1 MADAAHVVAYAWAR
15 PLEPARHGRA
25 VSQLYSVL
33 RDLGIAT
40 RGLARYQITDIPAD
54 PVSPDF
60 PRHVDASARWLLN
73 TCESLDGVLAAEGL
87 GSLPDPD
94 EPGAALCRAA
104 RNAILAWRQPSG
116 TSADRDIT
124 VKRFITATGFLSA
137 ATLGLATYAPRRRVI
152 DLHAVCAGL
161 AEVTAYLTAAIQAPA
176 EDASPGHGTEPAQP
190 RRPGT
195 SCRRATRTV
204 RAPDPAVPL
213 NPGAP
218 LWPRTRFSGDLMS
231 TWTPEAIRALGVN
244 TDLPTLG
251 KIFGISRARAYQM
264 AHTGEWEQAG
274 IRIVPLG
281 SKYVVAVQSILEVL
295 GHGDAEPGAGTGQH
309 GNGQLQSAGNAA
321 DDAITGPSG
330 PAAAWNLR

>member
-1 MADAAHVVAYAWAR
+1 MTSKPSAPPLPKPQHPAVAARVVADAAHVAAYAWAR

-40 RGLARYQITDIPAD
+40 RGLARYQITDMPAD

-116 TSADRDIT
+116 TSTDRDIT

-161 AEVTAYLTAAIQAPA
+161 AEVTAYLIAAIQAPA
-176 EDASPGHGTEPAQP
+176 EDASPGNGTEPARP
-190 RRPGT
+190 PAAGSELPPGGEDRRE
-195 SCRRATRTV
+195 R
-204 RAPDPAVPL
+204 
-213 NPGAP
+213 
-218 LWPRTRFSGDLMS
+218 RTRRYRLTRERPYGRGPDFQ
-231 TWTPEAIRALGVN
+231 P
-244 TDLPTLG
+244 
-251 KIFGISRARAYQM
+251 ARQCA
-264 AHTGEWEQAG
+264 
-274 IRIVPLG
+274 
-281 SKYVVAVQSILEVL
+281 
-295 GHGDAEPGAGTGQH
+295 
-309 GNGQLQSAGNAA
+309 
-321 DDAITGPSG
+321 
-330 PAAAWNLR
+330 